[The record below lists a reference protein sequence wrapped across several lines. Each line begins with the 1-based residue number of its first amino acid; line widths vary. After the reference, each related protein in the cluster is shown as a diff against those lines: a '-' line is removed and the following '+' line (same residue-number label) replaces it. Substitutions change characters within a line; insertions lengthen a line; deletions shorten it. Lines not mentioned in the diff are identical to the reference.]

1 VGTIEC
7 VREAEVLDAVVR
19 GRWPSAAP
27 GEEDLRQHAMVCP
40 VCADVALVARVLR
53 DERHEAWRD
62 AHVPAA
68 GHVWWRATIR
78 ARAES
83 ARAAARPI
91 TLAQGLGGACAAGV
105 CAALIGLTWPSV
117 AQSLS
122 WVGAALSW
130 GGRMD
135 VLTLAGS
142 ALQQTLWPI
151 LVPVGI
157 CVVLMPLAL
166 YLVLSDE

>member
-1 VGTIEC
+1 MRC
-7 VREAEVLDAVVR
+7 A
-19 GRWPSAAP
+19 
-27 GEEDLRQHAMVCP
+27 CP

-122 WVGAALSW
+122 WIGAALSW

-135 VLTLAGS
+135 SSAGRLG
-142 ALQQTLWPI
+142 LQQTLWPI
-151 LVPVGI
+151 LVPSGSAS
-157 CVVLMPLAL
+157 C
-166 YLVLSDE
+166 

>member
-19 GRWPSAAP
+19 GRWPAAL
-27 GEEDLRQHAMVCP
+27 GEDDLRRHAIECP
-40 VCADVALVARVLR
+40 VCADVALVARMLR

-78 ARAES
+78 ARAEG

-135 VLTLAGS
+135 VLALAGS
-142 ALQQTLWPI
+142 ALQQTMWPI
-151 LVPVGI
+151 PVPVGV

>member
-1 VGTIEC
+1 VGTIDC
-7 VREAEVLDAVVR
+7 VRETEVLDAVVR

-27 GEEDLRQHAMVCP
+27 GEEDLRQHAKACP

-53 DERHEAWRD
+53 GERQEAWRD
-62 AHVPAA
+62 AHVPTA

-78 ARAES
+78 ARAEG
-83 ARAAARPI
+83 ARAAARPL
-91 TLAQGLGGACAAGV
+91 TLAQGLGGACVAGV

-117 AQSLS
+117 AQALA
-122 WVGAALSW
+122 WVSAAVSW
-130 GGRMD
+130 GGR
-135 VLTLAGS
+135 LEAFTLARS
-142 ALQQTLWPI
+142 ALQQTLWPV
-151 LVPVGI
+151 LVPVAV